1 MDAAHRRLLDSAA
14 VTVRENAQHLAI
26 IESKVSK
33 DGIDRELRAIDWHL
47 FIDAEWD
54 AQFQRLC
61 YAVKYHVGDG
71 APPLLITDWREPTT
85 RRPLELSTGLIAK
98 VARMNSERGID
109 ALKRAAEENEAMR
122 LYHERESTRH
132 YTELTE
138 DMVPRMKGTKG
149 TIMPRA
155 KTASGPAARR
165 QARRDLER
173 KLGLR

>member
-1 MDAAHRRLLDSAA
+1 MNPAHSILKGAP
-14 VTVRENAQHLAI
+14 VTIRENAQHLAI
-26 IESKVSK
+26 IESKVS
-33 DGIDRELRAIDWHL
+33 REGVDRAIRQIDSHL

-61 YAVKYHVGDG
+61 YAVKFHVAHG
-71 APPLLITDWREPTT
+71 AAPLLITDWREPTT
-85 RRPLELSTGLIAK
+85 RRPLELSSGLIAK

-109 ALKRAAEENEAMR
+109 ALKQAAEENEAMR
-122 LYHERESTRH
+122 LYHERESERH
-132 YTELTE
+132 YTELTA
-138 DMVPRMKGTKG
+138 DMVPRMRGTKN

-155 KTASGPAARR
+155 KTAAGAAARR